1 MTPHDLTKQSLIL
14 GKLQCEAFLGNKLP
28 FLSIPKKA
36 TRHAAQNVQ
45 SKESCQLSTS
55 KNLCK
60 MSTEIGSLLLT
71 SAPLMR
77 LMPLIKD
84 LTQYSI
90 LSLPHKGLS
99 KPHSKCTI
107 LTTFKYCFF

>member
-14 GKLQCEAFLGNKLP
+14 GKLQCEELLGNKLP
-28 FLSIPKKA
+28 FLSMPKKA

-45 SKESCQLSTS
+45 SKESCKLSTS

-60 MSTEIGSLLLT
+60 MSTVTGNFLLT

-77 LMPLIKD
+77 LMPTIKD
-84 LTQYSI
+84 
-90 LSLPHKGLS
+90 
-99 KPHSKCTI
+99 
-107 LTTFKYCFF
+107 